1 MPRAPRGKRSTTTD
15 GGVEVVAKNSN
26 GDGSVYFEPARP
38 RASGAMRPGFWR
50 ASYRD
55 ADGKRRTVSGP
66 TRVQAEARR
75 EVKLAEI
82 AAMPA
87 VGSRFSRDTTVA
99 ELTDWWLDSVARHQV
114 KTSTL
119 DSYRKFASYL
129 ADDIGTHAVVDVGPE
144 LLTQWQSTL
153 LDRYA
158 PYTVLNCRK
167 VCRQAFTEAVK
178 FRLIPSNPFDLVK
191 APRAKRVKA
200 GRALSPAEAKALITA
215 SQELRLGAA
224 VTLLFCQG
232 WRVSEVLGLAW
243 EDLDLEAGTAH
254 IRRGASYTSSVGM
267 VLGSTKT
274 SGAEG
279 IHYLAP
285 VSAAHL
291 RRRRAEQQ
299 AEREAMGADWQTHTY
314 DGDAV
319 SMVFTTVRGGLT
331 NRQAVTKEI
340 RRAALVAG
348 LDPEGLASHS
358 GRRTVVTA
366 LYADGGLDLADVAR
380 HVGHSDPSTTA
391 EYVRSLGHR
400 PSNTA
405 AQAARLLDPTI

>member
-1 MPRAPRGKRSTTTD
+1 MPRQPRGKRSTTAD
-15 GGVEVVAKNSN
+15 GDVEVVAKNSN
-26 GDGSVYFEPARP
+26 GDGSVYFEPASTSMAGKV
-38 RASGAMRPGFWR
+38 RAGYWR

-87 VGSRFSRDTTVA
+87 VGSRFSHDTTIT

-119 DSYRKFASYL
+119 DSYRKFAGYL
-129 ADDIGTHAVVDVGPE
+129 ANDIGTHRVVDVGAE
-144 LLTQWQSTL
+144 TLTQWQSTL
-153 LDRYA
+153 LDKYA

-167 VCRQAFTEAVK
+167 VCRQAFIEAVK
-178 FRLIPSNPFDLVK
+178 FGLIPANPFDLVK

-200 GRALSPAEAKALITA
+200 GRALSPADAKALITA
-215 SQELRLGAA
+215 SQELRLGGA

-243 EDLDLEAGTAH
+243 GDLDLDAGTAQ
-254 IRRGASYTSSVGM
+254 IRRGASYPSSVGM

-279 IHYLAP
+279 VHHLAP
-285 VSAAHL
+285 VSVAHL
-291 RRRRAEQQ
+291 RVRRAEQQ
-299 AEREAMGADWQTHTY
+299 LERETMGAEWREHVY
-314 DGDAV
+314 DGEKV
-319 SMVFTTVRGGLT
+319 SMVFTAAHGGLA

-340 RRAALVAG
+340 RRAAKIAG
-348 LDPEGLASHS
+348 LYPKGLASHS

-366 LYADGGLDLADVAR
+366 LYADGGPDLADVAR
-380 HVGHSDPSTTA
+380 HVDHSDPSTTA
-391 EYVRSLGHR
+391 EYVRSLGQR
-400 PSNTA
+400 PSDTA
-405 AQAARLLDPTI
+405 ARAAQLLDPTI